1 MRETIQI
8 ENINSED
15 FKNEIINGVVEQM
28 RNLTQNSTSKT
39 EPDTLLTREETAKLL
54 SISLV
59 SLWSLTKR
67 NVFPVYYIGKSVRYK
82 KSEVL
87 NALNQMN
94 NFKDGRE

>member
-28 RNLTQNSTSKT
+28 RNLTQNSTAKT
-39 EPDTLLTREETAKLL
+39 ETDTLLTREETAKLL

-59 SLWSLTKR
+59 SLWSLTKQ
-67 NVFPVYYIGKSVRYK
+67 NAFPVYHIGKSVRYK

-87 NALNQMN
+87 SSLQN
-94 NFKDGRE
+94 KSTKI

>member
-28 RNLTQNSTSKT
+28 KNLSQNFTAKA

-59 SLWSLTKR
+59 SLWSLTKQKT
-67 NVFPVYYIGKSVRYK
+67 FPVYHIGKSVRYK

-87 NALNQMN
+87 NALEQMN
-94 NFKDGRE
+94 KCNH

>member
-15 FKNEIINGVVEQM
+15 FKNQIINGVVEQM
-28 RNLTQNSTSKT
+28 KNLAQNFTAKV

-59 SLWSLTKR
+59 SLWSLTKQKT
-67 NVFPVYYIGKSVRYK
+67 FPVYHIGKSVRYK

-87 NALNQMN
+87 SALQN
-94 NFKDGRE
+94 KSTEI

>member
-15 FKNEIINGVVEQM
+15 FKNEIINGVVE
-28 RNLTQNSTSKT
+28 RIKNLAQNFTSNQ
-39 EPDTLLTREETAKLL
+39 EDNILLTREETAKLL

-59 SLWSLTKR
+59 KLWSLTRDKK
-67 NVFPVYYIGKSVRYK
+67 FPVYHIGKSVRYK

-87 NALNQMN
+87 NVLKVIN
-94 NFKDGRE
+94 NNDH

>member
-28 RNLTQNSTSKT
+28 TNLAQNFTAKAET
-39 EPDTLLTREETAKLL
+39 DTLLTREETAKLL

-59 SLWSLTKR
+59 KLWSLTKEKA
-67 NVFPVYYIGKSVRYK
+67 FPVYHIGKSVRYK
-82 KSEVL
+82 QSEVL
-87 NALNQMN
+87 SALLN
-94 NFKDGRE
+94 KSTKI

>member
-28 RNLTQNSTSKT
+28 KNLTQNSTSKT
-39 EPDTLLTREETAKLL
+39 ETDTLLTREETAKLL

-59 SLWSLTKR
+59 SLWSLTA
-67 NVFPVYYIGKSVRYK
+67 NSSHIDHPIPI
-82 KSEVL
+82 
-87 NALNQMN
+87 
-94 NFKDGRE
+94 

>member
-28 RNLTQNSTSKT
+28 KNLAQNFTAKEET
-39 EPDTLLTREETAKLL
+39 DTLLTREETAKLL

-59 SLWSLTKR
+59 KLWSLTKEK
-67 NVFPVYYIGKSVRYK
+67 VFPVYHIGKSVRYK
-82 KSEVL
+82 QNEVL
-87 NALNQMN
+87 SALLDK
-94 NFKDGRE
+94 FTKI

>member
-28 RNLTQNSTSKT
+28 RNLTQNSNSKAET
-39 EPDTLLTREETAKLL
+39 DTLLTREETAKLL

-59 SLWSLTKR
+59 SLWSLTKQ
-67 NVFPVYYIGKSVRYK
+67 NTFPVYYIGKSVRYK

-87 NALNQMN
+87 NALQQMN
-94 NFKDGRE
+94 NFKDGKK

>member
-15 FKNEIINGVVEQM
+15 FKNEIINGVIEQM
-28 RNLTQNSTSKT
+28 KNLTQNSTSKT
-39 EPDTLLTREETAKLL
+39 ESDTFLTRDETAKLL

-67 NVFPVYYIGKSVRYK
+67 KAFPVYHIGKSVRYK
-82 KSEVL
+82 KSEIIS
-87 NALNQMN
+87 ALQNK
-94 NFKDGRE
+94 FTKI